1 MSYTDNASDD
11 IAQLAEEFPSRVIVM
26 LFDAAI
32 EHLDIAI
39 GAIEADDI
47 EWRYKA
53 SETVAEILY
62 QLCLGLDLENGG
74 VVAANLA
81 ALYKHGIRQMTEIN
95 FKNDADIAT
104 ALKKVL
110 EPLRDSWAELDERIR
125 LEVDEAE
132 AMMDPAFIGE
142 IAAQQHAIAG
152 MAAR

>member
-1 MSYTDNASDD
+1 MSYTDDSTDD
-11 IAQLAEEFPSRVIVM
+11 VAQLAEEFPTRIIVM
-26 LFDAAI
+26 LYDAAI
-32 EHLDIAI
+32 EHLDIAV

-62 QLCLGLDLENGG
+62 QLCIGLDMEAGG

-81 ALYKHGIRQMTEIN
+81 ELYKHGIRQMTEIN
-95 FKNDADIAT
+95 FTNDPEIALDLQQT
-104 ALKKVL
+104 L

-125 LEVDEAE
+125 LDVDEAE

>member
-1 MSYTDNASDD
+1 MSYTDDSTDD
-11 IAQLAEEFPSRVIVM
+11 VAQIAEEFPTRIIVM
-26 LFDAAI
+26 LYDAAI
-32 EHLDIAI
+32 EHLDIAV

-62 QLCLGLDLENGG
+62 QLCLGLDMDAGG

-81 ALYKHGIRQMTEIN
+81 ELYKHGIRQMTEIN
-95 FKNDADIAT
+95 FRNDPAIAI
-104 ALKKVL
+104 ALRKVL

-125 LEVDEAE
+125 LDVDEAE

-142 IAAQQHAIAG
+142 IAAQRHAIAG